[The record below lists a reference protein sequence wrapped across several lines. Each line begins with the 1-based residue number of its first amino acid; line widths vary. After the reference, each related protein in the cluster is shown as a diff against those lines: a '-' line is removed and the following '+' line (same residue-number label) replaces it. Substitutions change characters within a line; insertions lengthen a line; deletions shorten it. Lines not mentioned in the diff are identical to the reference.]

1 MQRTVLALCLTV
13 ALTNSA
19 VSAVVSAQEP
29 AQTLQPVLAGAQA
42 AQSRGD
48 FQAAADAYRKA
59 TEVAPSIPQLWANL
73 GLMDHQL
80 GKSPEAIEAFRK
92 AAELDSSLFVPQLFL
107 GIEYLDAKNPA
118 AALPYLKRAVTI
130 NSKDVQAALSLG
142 STYSMLDRG
151 SQAAESFWNATEI
164 APNNGSAWLGLGRA
178 YLQQVE
184 SDARLMTSTY
194 KHSPYVVLRTAETLA
209 EQGKLVD
216 AESAYK
222 AAIAFPAPVPCAH
235 AEFGIALLREKKI
248 AEAREQFEAEAR
260 TEEHC
265 RLASIGNAVAAATEG
280 KPEEAVK
287 ALAAIA
293 ANDPRFI
300 ESNLYLFRD
309 ALSADQARSMA
320 DLARM
325 QQSDEGSSADFGT
338 VVEQALVSDV
348 QIAAGIDEAEA
359 AQGTRPASAAARTLY
374 LAGKYT
380 ACDRALMPALEK
392 LDSAQLQL
400 LASCAYY
407 TGDFLSVSKVAKRQK
422 ANPATLLQ
430 GLYWETKADQK
441 LAIASLTRAG
451 EIDPDSPR
459 MHVLTG
465 DVFRQKRRWS
475 EAEAEYRKALAIDP
489 ASHGARLN
497 LGIVLF
503 SELKTDEAFTIA
515 KSLLAEAPED
525 PEANLLAGEILVL
538 DHKFEEAEPYLT
550 HCQNLAQEFV
560 PYLHI
565 LLGQVYA
572 ETNRVPEAI
581 SEYKLG
587 LVSDENGGLHYQLA
601 RLYQKTGD
609 TKAAAEALQVSQ
621 RLRKHWDDRASI
633 VLQQSA
639 TDISHQ

>member
-1 MQRTVLALCLTV
+1 MFLALCLTI

-19 VSAVVSAQEP
+19 VSAAVSAQES
-29 AQTLQPVLAGAQA
+29 AQTLQPLLAGAQA

-59 TEVAPSIPQLWANL
+59 TGLEPSIPQLWANL

-80 GKSPEAIEAFRK
+80 GKSPEAIEAFKK
-92 AAELDSSLFVPQLFL
+92 AAELNSSLFVPQLFL
-107 GIEYLDAKNPA
+107 GIEYLDARNPA

-130 NSKDVQAALSLG
+130 NPGDVQAALSLG
-142 STYSMLDRG
+142 RAYSLLDRG

-164 APNNGSAWLGLGRA
+164 APGNGNAWLGLGTA

-184 SDARLMTSTY
+184 SDARLMTSIY
-194 KHSPYVVLRTAETLA
+194 KQSPYVALRTAETLA

-216 AESAYK
+216 AENAYK
-222 AAIAFPAPVPCAH
+222 VAIASPSPASCAH
-235 AEFGIALLREKKI
+235 AEFGIVLLREKKI
-248 AEAREQFEAEAR
+248 TQAHEQFEAEAR
-260 TEEHC
+260 TEGHC
-265 RLASIGNAVAAATEG
+265 GLASIGNALAAAAEGQTEQ
-280 KPEEAVK
+280 AVK

-300 ESNLYLFRD
+300 ESNLDLFRD

-325 QQSDEGSSADFGT
+325 QQSDGGSSADLGN
-338 VVEQALVSDV
+338 VIERALVSD
-348 QIAAGIDEAEA
+348 ALTASGIDEAETPQA
-359 AQGTRPASAAARTLY
+359 TRPTAAEARTLY
-374 LAGKYT
+374 VAGKYT
-380 ACDRALMPALEK
+380 ACDQALMPALEK
-392 LDSAQLQL
+392 LDSVQQQL
-400 LASCAYY
+400 LASCAFY
-407 TGDFLSVSKVAKRQK
+407 TGDFLSVSKIAKRQK

-465 DVFRQKRRWS
+465 DVFRQKRRWR

-489 ASHGARLN
+489 ASRGARLN

-503 SELKTDEAFTIA
+503 SELKTDEAFAIA
-515 KSLLAEAPED
+515 KSLLTEAPED
-525 PEANLLAGEILVL
+525 PEANLLAGEILVQ
-538 DHKFEEAEPYLT
+538 DHKFEEAEPYLA
-550 HCQNLAQEFV
+550 HCKNLGLESV
-560 PYLHI
+560 PYLHV
-565 LLGQVYA
+565 LRGQVYA

-587 LVSDENGGLHYQLA
+587 LTTDENGGIHYQLA

-609 TKAAAEALQVSQ
+609 TKAAAEALQASQ
-621 RLRKHWDDRASI
+621 RLRKQWDDRASI
-633 VLQQSA
+633 VLQQST

>member
-1 MQRTVLALCLTV
+1 MQRTVLALCCTI

-19 VSAVVSAQEP
+19 VSAAVSAQES

-59 TEVAPSIPQLWANL
+59 TELEPSIPQLWANL

-80 GKSPEAIEAFRK
+80 GKSPEAIEAFKK
-92 AAELDSSLFVPQLFL
+92 AAELNSSLFVPQLFL
-107 GIEYLDAKNPA
+107 GIEYLNGKNPA
-118 AALPYLKRAVTI
+118 AALPYLEHARKL
-130 NSKDVQAALSLG
+130 KPGDLQAALSLG

-194 KHSPYVVLRTAETLA
+194 KHSPYVALRTAETLA

-222 AAIAFPAPVPCAH
+222 VAIASPSPVPCAH

-248 AEAREQFEAEAR
+248 AEAREQFNAEAR
-260 TEEHC
+260 TAGHC
-265 RLASIGNAVAAATEG
+265 GLASIGNAIALAAEG
-280 KPEEAVK
+280 KTEEAVK

-293 ANDPRFI
+293 ANDPRFL
-300 ESNLYLFRD
+300 ESNLVLFRD
-309 ALSADQARSMA
+309 ALSVDQALSMA
-320 DLARM
+320 DLARK
-325 QQSDEGSSADFGT
+325 QQSDGGSSADFGT
-338 VVEQALVSDV
+338 VVEQALVSDMPN
-348 QIAAGIDEAEA
+348 AAGTDEAGA
-359 AQGTRPASAAARTLY
+359 TQATRPAAAARALY
-374 LAGKYT
+374 VVGKYT
-380 ACDRALMPALEK
+380 ACDQALMPALEQ
-392 LDSAQLQL
+392 LDSSQQQL
-400 LASCAYY
+400 LASCAFY
-407 TGDFLSVSKVAKRQK
+407 TGDFLSVSKIAKRQK
-422 ANPATLLQ
+422 ANPAALLQ

-550 HCQNLAQEFV
+550 HCQNLAPEFV
-560 PYLHI
+560 PYLHV
-565 LLGQVYA
+565 LQGQVYA

-587 LVSDENGGLHYQLA
+587 LISDENGGIHYQLA

-621 RLRKHWDDRASI
+621 RLRKQWDDRASI

>member
-1 MQRTVLALCLTV
+1 MQRTVLALCFMI

-19 VSAVVSAQEP
+19 VSAAVSAQEP
-29 AQTLQPVLAGAQA
+29 AQTLQPLLAGAQA

-48 FQAAADAYRKA
+48 FQAAAVAYRKA
-59 TEVAPSIPQLWANL
+59 TELEPSIPQLWANL

-80 GKSPEAIEAFRK
+80 GKSPEAIKSFKK
-92 AAELDSSLFVPQLFL
+92 AAGMNSSLFVPHLFL

-118 AALPYLKRAVTI
+118 AALPYLKRAVMI
-130 NSKDVQAALSLG
+130 NPRDVQAALSLG

-151 SQAAESFWNATEI
+151 SQAAESFCNATEI
-164 APNNGSAWLGLGRA
+164 APGNGNAWLGLGTA

-194 KHSPYVVLRTAETLA
+194 KQSPYIALRTAETLA

-216 AESAYK
+216 AENAYK
-222 AAIAFPAPVPCAH
+222 AVIASPSPAPCGH

-248 AEAREQFEAEAR
+248 TEAREQFEAEAR
-260 TEEHC
+260 TEGHC
-265 RLASIGNAVAAATEG
+265 GLASIGNAVASAAEG
-280 KPEEAVK
+280 QTEEAVK

-309 ALSADQARSMA
+309 ALSADEARSMA
-320 DLARM
+320 DLARK
-325 QQSDEGSSADFGT
+325 QQSDGGPSVDLGN
-338 VVEQALVSDV
+338 VVERALVSDV
-348 QIAAGIDEAEA
+348 LTAAGIDEVETTPT
-359 AQGTRPASAAARTLY
+359 TRPAAEARTLY
-374 LAGKYT
+374 VAGKYT
-380 ACDRALMPALEK
+380 ACDQALKPALEQ
-392 LDSAQLQL
+392 LDSAQQQL
-400 LASCAYY
+400 LASCAFYS
-407 TGDFLSVSKVAKRQK
+407 GDFLSVSKIAKRQK

-451 EIDPDSPR
+451 EINPDSPR

-465 DVFRQKRRWS
+465 DVFRQKRHWS

-489 ASHGARLN
+489 ASHGARLS

-503 SELKTDEAFTIA
+503 NELKTDEAFTIA
-515 KSLLAEAPED
+515 KALLAQAPED
-525 PEANLLAGEILVL
+525 PEANLLAGEILVQ
-538 DHKFEEAEPYLT
+538 DHRFEEAEPYLK
-550 HCQNLAQEFV
+550 HCPNLSPEFV

-572 ETNRVPEAI
+572 ETNRFPAAI

-587 LVSDENGGLHYQLA
+587 LTTDENGGIHYQLA
-601 RLYQKTGD
+601 RLYRKTGD
-609 TKAAAEALQVSQ
+609 SKAAAEALQVSQ
-621 RLRKHWDDRASI
+621 RLRKQWDDRASI
-633 VLQQSA
+633 VLQQST